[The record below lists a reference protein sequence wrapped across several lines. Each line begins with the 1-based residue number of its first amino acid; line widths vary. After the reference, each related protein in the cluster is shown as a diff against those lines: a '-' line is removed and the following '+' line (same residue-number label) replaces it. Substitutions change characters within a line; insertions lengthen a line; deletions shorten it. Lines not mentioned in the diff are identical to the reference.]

1 MIKIV
6 LTVSAQTR
14 VAMSPGSQE
23 DVWMLIARCVHWWTS
38 LTKSLWWH
46 LANYATHVSLL
57 CWIWHHLLCSA
68 WTLVKSL
75 KNEGRF
81 LSEHSVTY
89 SAVPKADFDFLQ
101 MLASLSWSVHG
112 WNTCS
117 WREDGETCGVTCPSL
132 PLLLG
137 TTEITAASLL
147 LSSSCVKGAFR
158 TARANGH
165 GIFSQRIL
173 KSRELTERFLSR
185 AVKESRFKT
194 LKIWTVWVVVLHLEQ
209 GLQIVLHE
217 MHLSECGPGS

>member
-1 MIKIV
+1 MN
-6 LTVSAQTR
+6 
-14 VAMSPGSQE
+14 
-23 DVWMLIARCVHWWTS
+23 MLE
-38 LTKSLWWH
+38 KSHWWH
-46 LANYATHVSLL
+46 LAKYATHVSLL

-89 SAVPKADFDFLQ
+89 SAVPKADFDFWQ
-101 MLASLSWSVHG
+101 MFASLSWSVHS

-132 PLLLG
+132 PLLLV

-147 LSSSCVKGAFR
+147 LSSSYVKGAFQ

-165 GIFSQRIL
+165 GIFSQRTL
-173 KSRELTERFLSR
+173 KSRELTERFLSK

-194 LKIWTVWVVVLHLEQ
+194 LNI
-209 GLQIVLHE
+209 
-217 MHLSECGPGS
+217 LSCCFALGTKFANCTAGNAPKWMWSGQLNDKHTHRKLF